1 MLPLITD
8 SQIIDP
14 VHAFWFLFSTSFNC
28 NHRLKFSE
36 TTMQMQ
42 SGAKK
47 AKAVSLS
54 PNGQVKR
61 EMAEEGAAGEEV
73 EAGGAMIAAV
83 EGDAFEKVEITMR
96 IDMAV
101 LHCPLCLLPL
111 KPPTYQCAAGHLAC
125 SSCHGDVPGKQCH
138 ACDGGGVVGVYAR
151 CPALDTFLRAAKI
164 PCPNDLFGCRSYVAY
179 YDVAAHQ
186 RACPHAPC
194 SCSEPRCDFL
204 GSPPMLLAH
213 LVADHSWPVS
223 KVPYGEV
230 LTIHVP
236 ESERRHLIVA
246 GAGEDERVF
255 VLSVGALGVATAV
268 SVACVRANAA
278 AGPRYRCK
286 LWAHAPGGAADFVH
300 MDSAV
305 VSSAAAPGEVAVH
318 EAAMFLTVPPCLLHM
333 LDAGTS
339 KEMLLRLSITIDID
353 IDMP

>member
-1 MLPLITD
+1 
-8 SQIIDP
+8 
-14 VHAFWFLFSTSFNC
+14 
-28 NHRLKFSE
+28 
-36 TTMQMQ
+36 MQHGEQ

-47 AKAVSLS
+47 AAAWVVS

-61 EMAEEGAAGEEV
+61 EMPVEAARGEGAAAAAAGAGEEEV
-73 EAGGAMIAAV
+73 EAGGMIAAAV
-83 EGDAFEKVEITMR
+83 GDGFEGVEISVR
-96 IDMAV
+96 IDLAV

-125 SSCHGDVPGKQCH
+125 SSCHGDVPGKKCH
-138 ACDGGGVVGVYAR
+138 TCGGGGGGGGVYAR
-151 CPALDTFLRAAKI
+151 CPGLDTFLRAAKI
-164 PCPNDLFGCRSYVAY
+164 LCPNDLFGCRSYVAY
-179 YDVAAHQ
+179 HDVAAHQ

-236 ESERRHLIVA
+236 ESERRHLVVA
-246 GAGEDERVF
+246 GAAGGDDERVF
-255 VLSVGALGVATAV
+255 VLSVGALGVARAV

-286 LWAHAPGGAADFVH
+286 LWAHAPGGGAADFVH

-305 VSSAAAPGEVAVH
+305 ASSAAAPGGEVAVDE
-318 EAAMFLTVPPCLLHM
+318 EARFLMVPPCFLHL

-339 KEMLLRLSITIDID
+339 KEMLIRLSISIDTD
-353 IDMP
+353 IDMS